1 MIFWIYSDKI
11 YILLKNI
18 SPLSFLK
25 IVFVYVFIFGCTMPL
40 LLFAL
45 SLVGANGG
53 CPWGCSGFSLWWLL
67 LLRNTGS
74 RARGL
79 Q

>member
-53 CPWGCSGFSLWWLL
+53 GPW
-67 LLRNTGS
+67 
-74 RARGL
+74 
-79 Q
+79 